1 MKVQDYKDIKIN
13 NINTKK
19 TLHQGSI
26 IWKKGTP
33 ISDFP
38 IGTKV
43 IDSDTKYDGKPI
55 VWIVADK
62 NHAGY
67 PTNSVTLVMYDVIKD
82 KTFDAFEPKSI
93 DYYRRIAGNNRYKFS
108 NILQW
113 LNSDHVNWYKPMHST
128 DMPPDAGYTEHKPY
142 TNEAGFL
149 TNFSN
154 NFKNQLLITSVNVQ
168 IPKLDGGGVE
178 RIERKI
184 HLMSPTELGVFE
196 LGYKEGIR
204 IPELI
209 SSEKTFPIFT
219 DNKSR
224 IAGRSYFTTGGDYY
238 FLRTPQEG
246 ESCILY
252 AIANDGKLWTNSPS
266 NKWYHIR
273 IMCNV
278 KADAD
283 LFETL

>member
-1 MKVQDYKDIKIN
+1 MNVQDYKDIKIN

-43 IDSDTKYDGKPI
+43 IDSDTKYDGKSI
-55 VWIVADK
+55 VWIIADK
-62 NHAGY
+62 NHQGY
-67 PTNSVTLVMYDVIKD
+67 PKNSVTLVMDGVIKD
-82 KTFDAFEPKSI
+82 KTFDAFEPKNW
-93 DYYRRIAGNNRYKFS
+93 DEMRRIAGNNRYKFS

-113 LNSDHVNWYKPMHST
+113 LNSDQINWYKPMHST
-128 DMPPDAGYTEHKPY
+128 DMPPDAGYTNHKPY
-142 TNEAGFL
+142 TNEKGFL

-154 NFKNQLLITSVNVQ
+154 NFKNQLLTTSVDVQ
-168 IPKLDGGGVE
+168 IPKAEGGGIE
-178 RIERKI
+178 RVERKI

-196 LGYKEGIR
+196 LGYKKGIR
-204 IPELI
+204 ISELI

-224 IAGRSYFTTGGDYY
+224 IAGHSSFTIGGDYY
-238 FLRTPQEG
+238 FLRTPKVE
-246 ESCILY
+246 ESYQLY
-252 AIANDGKLWTNSPS
+252 AIDNNGKLWTNGVSH
-266 NKWYHIR
+266 NVYFIR

-278 KADAD
+278 KADTD
-283 LFETL
+283 LFEIL